1 MWVVSESSGWGTHQ
15 AVWTRVWFFSHSRT
29 CKYMTMICNQRGRR
43 LQTGGWTKL
52 LSDSCVLL
60 QVTGDGASEECVGTH
75 LVGMLDVD
83 TEAQLLQHS
92 SLCFDDLVF
101 GIYVVLIKYQ

>member
-1 MWVVSESSGWGTHQ
+1 MV
-15 AVWTRVWFFSHSRT
+15 R
-29 CKYMTMICNQRGRR
+29 
-43 LQTGGWTKL
+43 
-52 LSDSCVLL
+52 
-60 QVTGDGASEECVGTH
+60 ASVGGTH

-92 SLCFDDLVF
+92 SFCFDDLVF